1 MNLKVKALENQI
13 EELNK
18 DRKLLSSCKE
28 DLSIKLDETENEIKK
43 QDEALKLASL
53 KFTMEKKILADEN
66 VRYKKDL
73 SDINETRKSLQSEV
87 DGLKLQLNEKNMVLD
102 KLTAEKAIYEQK
114 LDKEKDES
122 GKMRKNNDSE
132 LIMLK
137 EQQLNLVKKLEDA
150 EIKLMTAEKEAKF
163 TKGQIELREKQI
175 VDLKDQLS
183 RLKSE
188 FDINL
193 NLFKKEKEEKE
204 QLLQKCNSLENN
216 IKKHLKEIEELKKYQ
231 NETGYKQLSV
241 NKSGPSDNNS
251 YSNDSY
257 YKLNAIEKE
266 NIKLHDDFKK
276 LLEKLQ
282 KTESELEKFK
292 INAEIE
298 KLNNLST
305 NSPAMQKKFGEDNS
319 SNEIQ
324 FVPNDSNKLK
334 VILFKF

>member
-1 MNLKVKALENQI
+1 
-13 EELNK
+13 
-18 DRKLLSSCKE
+18 
-28 DLSIKLDETENEIKK
+28 
-43 QDEALKLASL
+43 
-53 KFTMEKKILADEN
+53 MEKKILADEN
-66 VRYKKDL
+66 VRYKKEL
-73 SDINETRKSLQSEV
+73 TDINETRKSLQSEV
-87 DGLKLQLNEKNMVLD
+87 NGLKLQLNEKNMVLD

-114 LDKEKDES
+114 LDREKDES

-241 NKSGPSDNNS
+241 NQSGPSDNNS

-282 KTESELEKFK
+282 KTESELEKYK

-298 KLNNLST
+298 KLNNLSN
-305 NSPAMQKKFGEDNS
+305 NSPATQKKFGEDNS

-324 FVPNDSNKLK
+324 FVHNDSNKLK
-334 VILFKF
+334 VI

>member
-1 MNLKVKALENQI
+1 
-13 EELNK
+13 
-18 DRKLLSSCKE
+18 
-28 DLSIKLDETENEIKK
+28 
-43 QDEALKLASL
+43 
-53 KFTMEKKILADEN
+53 MEKKILADEN

-73 SDINETRKSLQSEV
+73 ADINETRKSLQSEV

-163 TKGQIELREKQI
+163 AKGQIELREKQI

-231 NETGYKQLSV
+231 NASGFKQLSV
-241 NKSGPSDNNS
+241 NQSGPSENNS

-282 KTESELEKFK
+282 KTESELEKYK

-298 KLNNLST
+298 KLNNLSN
-305 NSPAMQKKFGEDNS
+305 NSPATQKKFGEDNS

-324 FVPNDSNKLK
+324 FVHNDSNKLK